1 MFKTKILNKMRYS
14 FSGHESFPCKSMW
27 LKKGYDYLVNDNM
40 FTDPDAV
47 VKLGVGKNMVQS
59 IRFWLKAFGL
69 SKDDEVTD
77 IAKYL
82 FEDKNGKD
90 PYAED
95 NFTLW
100 ILHYLLVMTNFSSI
114 YHLVFIDLQR
124 EKKEFDK
131 KQLLSFIKRKCNVP
145 EQKNVFNENTVNKD
159 IRVFLQNYL
168 SPTNPKTNE
177 EYANLLLELGLLREN
192 EGKYSFNEIS
202 MGQIN
207 PLIILFALVHIAG
220 EDKTISF
227 DKLQELSLVFCIPI
241 SSFLIIVRSLSE
253 KYSKEINYTDNS
265 GIRNVQFLKKINIF
279 EVLNRYYNNDEI

>member
-1 MFKTKILNKMRYS
+1 MKYC

-27 LKKGYDYLVNDNM
+27 LKKGYDYLFNNNK

-59 IRFWLKAFGL
+59 IRFWLRAFGL
-69 SKDDEVTD
+69 LNDDELTE
-77 IAKYL
+77 IAYYI
-82 FEDKNGKD
+82 FDDRNGKD

-95 NFTLW
+95 NGTLW
-100 ILHYLLVMTNFSSI
+100 ILHYLLVLRSISSI
-114 YHLVFIDLQR
+114 YHLAFVEFQR

-131 KQLLSFIKRKCNVP
+131 DQLLLFIKRKCNVP
-145 EQKNVFNENTVNKD
+145 EQKNIFNENTIKKD
-159 IRVFLQNYL
+159 IRVLLQNYL
-168 SPTNPKTNE
+168 LPINPKTNE
-177 EYANLLLELGLLREN
+177 EYASLLLDLGLLREN
-192 EGKYSFNEIS
+192 DGKYSFNEVA

-207 PLIILFALVHIAG
+207 PLIILFALIDIAN
-220 EDKTISF
+220 EDKTVSF

-253 KYSKEINYTDNS
+253 QYPEEIIYTDNS
-265 GIRNVQFLKKINIF
+265 GIRNVQFLKELNTF

>member
-1 MFKTKILNKMRYS
+1 MRYS

>member
-1 MFKTKILNKMRYS
+1 MRYS

-82 FEDKNGKD
+82 FDDKNGKD

-177 EYANLLLELGLLREN
+177 EYANLLLELGLLRGN

>member
-265 GIRNVQFLKKINIF
+265 GIRNVQFLKK
-279 EVLNRYYNNDEI
+279 

>member
-1 MFKTKILNKMRYS
+1 MRYS

-82 FEDKNGKD
+82 FDDKNGKD

-177 EYANLLLELGLLREN
+177 EFATLLLELGLLREN

>member
-1 MFKTKILNKMRYS
+1 MRYS

-82 FEDKNGKD
+82 FDDKNGKD

-241 SSFLIIVRSLSE
+241 SSF
-253 KYSKEINYTDNS
+253 
-265 GIRNVQFLKKINIF
+265 
-279 EVLNRYYNNDEI
+279 

>member
-1 MFKTKILNKMRYS
+1 MRYS

-82 FEDKNGKD
+82 FDDKNGKD

-177 EYANLLLELGLLREN
+177 EFANLLLELGLLREN

>member
-1 MFKTKILNKMRYS
+1 MRYS

-82 FEDKNGKD
+82 FDDKNGKD

-177 EYANLLLELGLLREN
+177 EFANLLLELGLLREN

-279 EVLNRYYNNDEI
+279 EVLNRYYNNDGI